1 MKILSTLSI
10 LFLILTAC
18 AGLPATQDPD
28 LPVVNEPGVPQPVD
42 PFSPQA
48 GDAALVEGPV
58 YLDSL
63 ELLTLESYPLQFVL
77 VLKGSLP
84 SPCHQLRLTVAPPDE
99 TGRIAIRAY
108 SLADPETA
116 CIAVLEP
123 FDANLALGNFSP
135 GHYQILINGEP
146 GLEFDV

>member
-1 MKILSTLSI
+1 MKTLTTLSI
-10 LFLILTAC
+10 LLLILSAC
-18 AGLPATQDPD
+18 AGLPATPDPGQ
-28 LPVVNEPGVPQPVD
+28 PVVDEPGTPPPAD
-42 PFSPQA
+42 PFSPQN
-48 GDAALVEGPV
+48 GDAALIEGPV

-84 SPCHQLRLTVAPPDE
+84 TPCHQLRLTVAPPDE
-99 TGRIAIRAY
+99 AGRIAVRAY

-123 FDANLALGNFSP
+123 FEASLPLGSFP
-135 GHYQILINGEP
+135 AGHYQIVVNGEP
-146 GLEFDV
+146 GAEFDA

>member
-1 MKILSTLSI
+1 MKTLSTLSI
-10 LFLILTAC
+10 LFLILAAC
-18 AGLPATQDPD
+18 ASLPASQDPD
-28 LPVVNEPGVPQPVD
+28 QPVVNEPGGTPPAD
-42 PFSPQA
+42 PFSPQP
-48 GDAALVEGPV
+48 GDAALAEGPV
-58 YLDSL
+58 YIDSL

-77 VLKGSLP
+77 VLKGNLP

-99 TGRIAIRAY
+99 TGRIGVRAY

-123 FDANLALGNFSP
+123 FEANLALGSFSP

>member
-1 MKILSTLSI
+1 MKTLSTLSI

-18 AGLPATQDPD
+18 ADLPATQDPD
-28 LPVVNEPGVPQPVD
+28 QPVVNEPGGTPRAD
-42 PFSPQA
+42 PFSPQP
-48 GDAALVEGPV
+48 GDAALAEGPV
-58 YLDSL
+58 YIDTL

-77 VLKGSLP
+77 VLKGNLP

-99 TGRIAIRAY
+99 AGRIAVRAY

-123 FDANLALGNFSP
+123 FEANLALGSFPP

>member
-1 MKILSTLSI
+1 MKILIFLSI
-10 LFLILTAC
+10 PILLLAAC

-28 LPVVNEPGVPQPVD
+28 QPVVNEPGGTPPADPSSPQP
-42 PFSPQA
+42 
-48 GDAALVEGPV
+48 GDAVLAEGPV
-58 YLDSL
+58 YIDSL

-77 VLKGSLP
+77 VLKGNLP
-84 SPCHQLRLTVAPPDE
+84 SPCHQLRVTAAAPDE
-99 TGRIAIRAY
+99 VGRIAVRAY

-123 FDANLALGNFSP
+123 FEANLALGSFPP

-146 GLEFDV
+146 GIEFDV